1 MARKHPSNM
10 LDEDGRQRGDMEA
23 LLLEV
28 PRVEA
33 LIDQAENLVG
43 YEFSDTELEQ
53 GPADDKQKLNML
65 ATIKE
70 GMLSS
75 LAVAQDCIRYMREEV
90 LPSLTDED
98 AIEFAQGSVEAL
110 SVRYRTIKKSYE
122 AFCTM
127 HGFKIEM

>member
-33 LIDQAENLVG
+33 LVDQAENLVG
-43 YEFSDTELEQ
+43 YEFSDAEIEQ
-53 GPADDKQKLNML
+53 GKVDDKQKLNML
-65 ATIKE
+65 VTIKE

-90 LPSLTDED
+90 LPALADED
-98 AIEFAQGSVEAL
+98 AIAFAQGSVEAL
-110 SVRYRTIKKSYE
+110 SVRYRAIKESYE
-122 AFCTM
+122 AFCVR